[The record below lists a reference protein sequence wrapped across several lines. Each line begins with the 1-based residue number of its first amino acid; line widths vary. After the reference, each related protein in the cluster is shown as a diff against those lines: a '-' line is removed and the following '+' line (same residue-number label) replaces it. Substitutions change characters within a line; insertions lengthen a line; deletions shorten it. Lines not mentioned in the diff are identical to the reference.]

1 MAKGEAMILLLL
13 SLAFLLL
20 IVALICL
27 GVEVGRH
34 EVRRLKTL
42 EARVDALEAF
52 LVGRKEP

>member
-1 MAKGEAMILLLL
+1 MILLLL